1 MLKRLLLTLSIS
13 FALAVPGYSVPAAG
27 ATLPETPVETV
38 VSEET
43 TDNTQIEIPSEA
55 VNSTEVNTIQ
65 ESGLAKKMTQAEK
78 ANNVK
83 ENDEYG
89 VALTIMAMCIVL
101 FALVVLSILFLIF
114 GKASSSLH
122 SKKKL
127 EAHGISKDEADDTH
141 EDLDSGEVIAAI
153 GLALAQH
160 FDGSQDLEDTVL
172 TIKRMKRAYSPWNS
186 KIYNMREL
194 PQLRKGK

>member
-1 MLKRLLLTLSIS
+1 MLKRLLLTLSIC
-13 FALAVPGYSVPAAG
+13 FALS
-27 ATLPETPVETV
+27 LPEYSIPAVGAELPEN
-38 VSEET
+38 S
-43 TDNTQIEIPSEA
+43 DNTELVGEA
-55 VNSTEVNTIQ
+55 TDDTQTELLSDAIDNTDAAQ
-65 ESGLAKKMTQAEK
+65 ENVVATKKMTQAEK

-89 VALTIMAMCIVL
+89 FAITIMAMCIVL

-114 GKASSSLH
+114 GKASSSMQ

-127 EAHGISKDEADDTH
+127 EAHGLSKDDADNTH
-141 EDLDSGEVIAAI
+141 DELDSGEVIAAI

-160 FDGSQDLEDTVL
+160 FDSTHDIEDTVL
-172 TIKRMKRAYSPWNS
+172 TIRRMKRAYSPWNS

-194 PQLRKGK
+194 PQLHRGK